1 MPEAVSNPYL
11 MRKQAELAKLEAS
24 IRAYLDRANEEQ
36 RDLSADETR
45 TVQGLRADG
54 DKLIAEIEQLVTI
67 EESQARANAVR
78 ARIFGLGHQVGDG
91 PVPGVPADSLPESR
105 SGDVG
110 PRSRPAVGGAQTQ
123 DRDPGYYRRDGRH
136 SFFADM
142 YRARAMQDM
151 EAGRRLEEHTRAA
164 NVSDVSG
171 VGLVPPKWLTDEYAP
186 LARQGRKL
194 ANAVRRLDITG
205 DPRPIILPKQTTGA
219 SNTPGAYNASN
230 PGYQN
235 VTGEFGSDTGHAE
248 AVPANVASDAK
259 FTTNY
264 DTLIP
269 VTIAGYQDVT
279 RQYLDAAT
287 PGVDSLLMSDMLAAY
302 DEQVEYIIAQLILQA
317 GPDALNADPDALNP
331 TSPAHPLRVA
341 LKAAIEVRAMRKLP
355 AQLLLMSVRRYGE
368 FLDTVDSTGRPVL
381 PDASDGPMNVFG
393 IGSVE
398 VDGRFKNLGFLAT
411 DGVATDDEFA
421 AFRPQDVI
429 NAESTVMQFRYEEVG
444 GPGLIRLGVWGYHGA
459 IVRYNATSV
468 QTVDVSGESSS

>member
-1 MPEAVSNPYL
+1 MPEVANPYL
-11 MRKQAELAKLEAS
+11 QRKQAELAKLEAS
-24 IRAYLDRANEEQ
+24 IQSYLARAVEES
-36 RDLSADETR
+36 RDLSPDETR

-54 DKLIAEIEQLVTI
+54 DKLLQEIEGLVQI

-78 ARIFGLGHQVGDG
+78 ARIFGLGHDTG
-91 PVPGVPADSLPESR
+91 PIPGVPADSLPPGGGNPDPST
-105 SGDVG
+105 
-110 PRSRPAVGGAQTQ
+110 RSRTAVTQ
-123 DRDPGYYRRDGRH
+123 VHDRDPGHYRKDGRH

-142 YRARAMQDM
+142 YRARAMQDD
-151 EAGRRLEEHTRAA
+151 EAGRRLVEHTRALQ
-164 NVSDVSG
+164 SDVSG
-171 VGLVPPKWLTDEYAP
+171 AGLLPPKWLTEEYAP
-186 LARQGRKL
+186 LARQGRRL

-219 SNTPGAYNASN
+219 SNVPGAYNASN

-235 VTGEFGSDTGHAE
+235 VTGELGSDSGHAE
-248 AVPANVASDAK
+248 ETPANVASTDK
-259 FTTNY
+259 FATNY
-264 DTLIP
+264 DTLAP

-287 PGVDSLLMSDMLAAY
+287 PGVDSLLFGDMLAAY
-302 DEQVEYIIAQLILQA
+302 DEQIEYILAQLIMQA

-331 TSPAHPLRVA
+331 TSPAHPIRVA
-341 LKAAIEVRAMRKLP
+341 LKAAIEVRANRKLP

-393 IGSVE
+393 IGSVD
-398 VDGRFKNLGFLAT
+398 VDGRYKNMGFLAT
-411 DGVATDDEFA
+411 DGVATDEEFA

-444 GPGLIRLGVWGYHGA
+444 GPGLIRLGVWGYHGG

>member
-1 MPEAVSNPYL
+1 MPEVANPYL
-11 MRKQAELAKLEAS
+11 MRKQAELAKLEQS
-24 IRAYLDRANEEQ
+24 IQSYLARANEEQ

-45 TVQGLRADG
+45 TVQGLRTDG
-54 DKLIAEIEQLVTI
+54 DKLLVEIEQLVQI
-67 EESQARANAVR
+67 EESQAKANAVR
-78 ARIFGLGHQVGDG
+78 ARIFGLGHTDPAG
-91 PVPGVPADSLPESR
+91 PIPGVPADSQPE
-105 SGDVG
+105 GT
-110 PRSRPAVGGAQTQ
+110 RSRPAVGGAQTN
-123 DRDPGYYRRDGRH
+123 DRDPGHYRKDGRH

-142 YRARAMQDM
+142 YRARAMQDD
-151 EAGRRLEEHTRAA
+151 EAGRRLVEHTRAA
-164 NVSDVSG
+164 NSTTSSG
-171 VGLVPPKWLTDEYAP
+171 AGLLPPKWLTEEYAP

-205 DPRPIILPKQTTGA
+205 DPRPIILPKQTGGA
-219 SNTPGAYNASN
+219 SNTPGAYNAGGNTQN

-235 VTGEFGSDTGHAE
+235 TTGELGTDSGHAE
-248 AVPANVASDAK
+248 EVPGNVSAAAK
-259 FTTNY
+259 FVTNY
-264 DTLIP
+264 DTLAP

-287 PGVDSLLMSDMLAAY
+287 PGVDSLLFGDMLAAY
-302 DEQVEYIIAQLILQA
+302 DEQVEYILAQLIMAA
-317 GPDALNADPDALNP
+317 GPDALNADPDATSP

-341 LKAAIEVRAMRKLP
+341 VKAAIEVRAMRKLP

-368 FLDTVDSTGRPVL
+368 FLDTVDTTGRPVI

-393 IGSVE
+393 IGSVD

-411 DGVATDDEFA
+411 DGVSTDDEFA

-444 GPGLIRLGVWGYHGA
+444 GPGLIRLGVWGYHAG